1 MNKEVGKRMIE
12 WKERQNNRRMESYQK
27 GHEQGSREEN
37 DRMEGKTE

>member
-27 GHEQGSREEN
+27 GYKQGSTEEK
-37 DRMEGKTE
+37 DIIEGKTE